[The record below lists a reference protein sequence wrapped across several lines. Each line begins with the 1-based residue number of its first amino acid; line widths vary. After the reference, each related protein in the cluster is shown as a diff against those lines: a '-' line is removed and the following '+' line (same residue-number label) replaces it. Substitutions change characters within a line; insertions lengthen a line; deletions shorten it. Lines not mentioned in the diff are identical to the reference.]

1 MPVMDASTAEL
12 LRNARAGDRGAVEAL
27 LALHEPQVYRFS
39 LRMCGNPEDAR
50 EVLQET
56 LVTAFKGIRDFR
68 GEAELSTWLY
78 QVARSFCIKARR
90 RRVGEPLQKDSL
102 DAPEA
107 KQVADEAE
115 AAPDA
120 RAHARE
126 VGTVL
131 KAALATLP
139 DHYREVI
146 LLKDVEGLS
155 AEEVAE
161 VVGENV
167 PGVKS
172 RLHRARLELRRLLS
186 AVLEAEAPTE
196 APCPA
201 LAEQLAGYAGG
212 DIDQSTCE
220 QMEAHMK
227 TCPSCTE
234 ACDQLKSTVML
245 CRRVEGDEVPPPIRA
260 AVLRAVG
267 VGA

>member
-1 MPVMDASTAEL
+1 MNASTAEL
-12 LRNARAGDRGAVEAL
+12 LQAARRGERAAIETL
-27 LALHEPQVYRFS
+27 LSQHEPQVYRFS

-90 RRVGEPLQKDSL
+90 RRVGEPAQKDSL

-107 KQVADEAE
+107 KAVADEAE
-115 AAPDA
+115 AGPDA

-155 AEEVAE
+155 YEDIA
-161 VVGENV
+161 GLLGDSV
-167 PGVKS
+167 PAIKS
-172 RLHRARLELRRLLS
+172 RLHRARLSLR
-186 AVLEAEAPTE
+186 EAIDRFYNEKGLKP
-196 APCPA
+196 
-201 LAEQLAGYAGG
+201 GG
-212 DIDQSTCE
+212 QDSI
-220 QMEAHMK
+220 
-227 TCPSCTE
+227 
-234 ACDQLKSTVML
+234 
-245 CRRVEGDEVPPPIRA
+245 
-260 AVLRAVG
+260 
-267 VGA
+267 

>member
-1 MPVMDASTAEL
+1 MRGAATDATTAQL
-12 LRNARAGDRGAVEAL
+12 LESARAGKRDALETL
-27 LALHEPQVYRFS
+27 LARHEPQVYRFS

-68 GEAELSTWLY
+68 GEAELSTWPY
-78 QVARSFCIKARR
+78 QVARSFCIKVRR
-90 RRVGEPLQKDSL
+90 RRVGGACMEGIPGRPGGQG
-102 DAPEA
+102 
-107 KQVADEAE
+107 VADASEAG
-115 AAPDA
+115 PDA

-186 AVLEAEAPTE
+186 AVLDAEAPAG
-196 APCPA
+196 AP
-201 LAEQLAGYAGG
+201 
-212 DIDQSTCE
+212 
-220 QMEAHMK
+220 
-227 TCPSCTE
+227 
-234 ACDQLKSTVML
+234 
-245 CRRVEGDEVPPPIRA
+245 
-260 AVLRAVG
+260 
-267 VGA
+267 